1 MSVPAPPAPGSLNA
15 SEVNIFGLHQYD
27 GATAFFTGDFIL
39 PQVRFLG
46 PSAIELRRVPYF
58 FLSSIQPLDDI

>member
-27 GATAFFTGDFIL
+27 GATAFFTGDFIV

-46 PSAIELRRVPYF
+46 PSAIEMRRVLL
-58 FLSSIQPLDDI
+58 FLFRSI